1 MTIGGMPSDERGN
14 NRTSYDGASS
24 IPKLQAA
31 G

>member
-1 MTIGGMPSDERGN
+1 MMNGGMPSDKRGN
-14 NRTSYDGASS
+14 DRASHDGASS

>member
-1 MTIGGMPSDERGN
+1 MNGGMLSDKRGN
-14 NRTSYDGASS
+14 DRTSYDGASS